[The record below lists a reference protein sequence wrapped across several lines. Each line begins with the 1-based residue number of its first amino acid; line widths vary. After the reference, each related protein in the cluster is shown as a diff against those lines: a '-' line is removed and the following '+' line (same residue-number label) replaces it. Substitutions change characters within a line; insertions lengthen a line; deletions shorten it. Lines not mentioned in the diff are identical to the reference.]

1 MCTNGSSL
9 FGCSVLYEP
18 SHLLFLFLGLLS
30 SDVHAATMA
39 NIETGLDELH
49 EEREMSGQG
58 TGIPYKGRHKFGKHG
73 REETEV

>member
-1 MCTNGSSL
+1 MLDAVVSWGYGVCTNVGSL

-18 SHLLFLFLGLLS
+18 SYLLFLFPGLLS

-39 NIETGLDELH
+39 NIETEPDELH

-58 TGIPYKGRHKFGKHG
+58 TGIP
-73 REETEV
+73 